1 MPNIDPILLIAHIEY
16 ASWALK
22 RTLECI
28 DKLSPETITHAPGN
42 SCRSILATL
51 RHLYETDWYY
61 FSHLTGGTAEL
72 EFHEG
77 AVRIPGCKAPDEYEA
92 LKQEH
97 VRLRRIILDW
107 ARENIPAQKDTVL
120 HGWGT
125 WSVWQVVMQMANHTT
140 HHLGQISTLLRQ
152 AGYAPT
158 QSEWTDLILY
168 YVEKFPAASAC
179 AEV

>member
-28 DKLSPETITHAPGN
+28 DKLSPEAITHAPGN

-61 FSHLTGGTAEL
+61 FSHLTGGTAKL

-92 LKQEH
+92 LRARTFATH
-97 VRLRRIILDW
+97 HTRLGTG
-107 ARENIPAQKDTVL
+107 EYSCSKDTVL